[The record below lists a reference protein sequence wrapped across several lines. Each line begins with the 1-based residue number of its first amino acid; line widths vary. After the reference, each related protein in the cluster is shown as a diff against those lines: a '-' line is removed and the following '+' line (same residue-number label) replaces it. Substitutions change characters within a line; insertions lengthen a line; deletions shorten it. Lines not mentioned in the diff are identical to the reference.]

1 MTSPRIGIDTS
12 VLVRLITSKPP
23 DLYEHC
29 MEELA
34 LLATRGIETLASN
47 QVIGEAYVTVQ
58 HHYGLSANE
67 VRTALLHAFEGGLV
81 APLNGESVLNAL
93 AAPGGA
99 GLMDRLIAEG
109 YAQADM
115 ETLTLD
121 RRMAS
126 LPGARLL

>member
-29 MEELA
+29 MEA
-34 LLATRGIETLASN
+34 LSSLATRGIETLASN

-58 HHYGLSANE
+58 HHYELSANE
-67 VRTALLHAFEGGLV
+67 ARTALLDVFESGLV

-93 AAPGGA
+93 SAPGGA
-99 GLMDRLIAEG
+99 GVFDRLIVDG
-109 YAQADM
+109 YAQAGM

-121 RRMAS
+121 RRMAA
-126 LPGARLL
+126 LPGVQAL

>member
-29 MEELA
+29 VEALA
-34 LLATRGIETLASN
+34 LMAAQGIQTLASN

-58 HHYGLSANE
+58 HHYGLSAHE
-67 VRTALLHAFEGGLV
+67 ARTTLLDVFESGLV

-99 GLMDRLIAEG
+99 GLFDRLIADG
-109 YAQADM
+109 YTQAGMD
-115 ETLTLD
+115 TLTLD
-121 RRMAS
+121 RRMAAI
-126 LPGARLL
+126 PGARLM